1 MKTTSSEEALH
12 QRVRDLGLYGVL
24 EHWRHFQDEPWLE
37 DLLAREE
44 TERKRRSLERRIRAS
59 KVGGFKD
66 IADFDYDWPSEIDRE
81 QITDLFTF
89 DFLNDL
95 SNIVLIGPN
104 GVGKTMIAKNL
115 VYQALHRGVT
125 ARFVTASEMLNDL
138 AAQETASTLQRRI
151 AHYCRPVLLAID
163 ELGYLSYDLRH
174 ADLLFEIVSRRY
186 RNKPI
191 LITSNRVFSD
201 WNEVFPN
208 ATCVVTLVDR
218 LTHHADIVK
227 IDGESYRHKEA
238 QEQAKKKAQLR
249 AQRRRARTKKKT

>member
-24 EHWRHFQDEPWLE
+24 EHWQHFRDEPWLE

-191 LITSNRVFSD
+191 LITSNRAFAD

-218 LTHHADIVK
+218 LTHYADIVK

-238 QEQAKKKAQLR
+238 QEQAKKKARLR
-249 AQRRRARTKKKT
+249 ALRRRARTQKK

>member
-12 QRVRDLGLYGVL
+12 QRARDLGLYGVL
-24 EHWRHFQDEPWLE
+24 EHWQHFRDEPWLE
-37 DLLAREE
+37 DLLTREE

-151 AHYCRPVLLAID
+151 AHYCRPVLLAVD

-218 LTHHADIVK
+218 LTHYADIVK

-249 AQRRRARTKKKT
+249 AQRRRAKSKKK

>member
-24 EHWRHFQDEPWLE
+24 EDWQHFREEPWLE
-37 DLLAREE
+37 DLLGREE
-44 TERKRRSLERRIRAS
+44 TERKRRSLERRIRSS
-59 KVGGFKD
+59 KVGRFKD

-95 SNIVLIGPN
+95 SNIVLVGPN

-125 ARFVTASEMLNDL
+125 ARFITASEMLNDL

-151 AHYCRPVLLAID
+151 ALYCRPLLLAVD

-186 RNKPI
+186 RNKPL
-191 LITSNRVFSD
+191 LITTNRIFSD
-201 WNEVFPN
+201 WKEVFPN

-218 LTHHADIVK
+218 LTHHADVVK

-238 QEQAKKKAQLR
+238 QEEAKRKARLR
-249 AQRRRARTKKKT
+249 AQRRRARTQKK

>member
-12 QRVRDLGLYGVL
+12 QRVQDLGLYGVL
-24 EHWRHFQDEPWLE
+24 DHWQHFRDEPWLE

-59 KVGGFKD
+59 KVGRFKD

-186 RNKPI
+186 RSKPI

-218 LTHHADIVK
+218 LTHHADVVK
-227 IDGESYRHKEA
+227 IGGESYRHKEA
-238 QEQAKKKAQLR
+238 QEQAKRKARLR
-249 AQRRRARTKKKT
+249 AQRRRAKSKKK

>member
-1 MKTTSSEEALH
+1 MKTTSSEEVLH

-24 EHWRHFQDEPWLE
+24 EHWQHFRDEPWLE

-191 LITSNRVFSD
+191 LITSNRAFAD

-218 LTHHADIVK
+218 LTHYADIVK

-249 AQRRRARTKKKT
+249 AQRRRARTQKKK